1 MRGQF
6 ITLEGTEGAGKSTA
20 LKFVEEYLQKLNKSV
35 VRTREPGGTEIAEEI
50 RNVLLYPASR
60 DTMQPMTELLL
71 MFAGREQHINI
82 LIEPALAAGKW
93 VVSDRY
99 VDASY
104 AYQGGGRGLDMAVI
118 AMLDKLVIKDLYPN
132 LTLLLDISAE
142 QGMARAEKRGGAKDR
157 IEAEKVD
164 FFNRVRH
171 AYLTRAKQDPARIKM
186 IDASQSLENVQAQ
199 IHQVLDEFIKRV
211 AA

>member
-20 LKFVEEYLQKLNKSV
+20 LTFVEEYLLAANKTV